1 MLSQPPSG
9 KREWR
14 GGVAFKGRKELRP
27 REQSRVPG
35 REENRSNQS
44 KDSDQ

>member
-9 KREWR
+9 KREW
-14 GGVAFKGRKELRP
+14 GAVAFKGRKELRP
-27 REQSRVPG
+27 RERSRVPG